1 MSLLKPRRGHLPVL
15 LQSEATECGLAC
27 LAMVASHHGHDI
39 DLGTL
44 RRRFP
49 VSLKGTTLR
58 HLIDLAQRLKLT
70 SRPLK
75 LELESLKDLQVPCIL
90 HWDMSHFVV
99 LKSVRRDRIVIHDPA
114 AGERR
119 YTLKE
124 ASRHFTGVALELT
137 PTSDFERKRERA
149 RLPMSALWGRVT
161 GVRRALL
168 QTLVLTVLLQVFV
181 LASPFYMQLVVDE
194 AILRGDHGLLL
205 GLAIGFGLLTIINVV
220 ATALRTLILA
230 NMGTALGFGMSAN
243 LFHHLIRLPMPW
255 YEKRHVG
262 DVISRFGSL
271 DPIRQMLTEGIV
283 AVLVDG
289 GMALLTLA
297 MIFVYSPP
305 LAGIVLGVFLVYAT
319 FRAVAFPVLRRRSE
333 EQIHASAAE
342 DTTFIE
348 TVRAVQSVKLFGRE
362 ADREGVWQ
370 NRFAEVLRRG
380 LAVTRL
386 NAGFA
391 AFVGLLYGLENI
403 AVVYIGAKTVIGGG
417 MTVGMLYAFMSY
429 KQQFLDKATN
439 LLTKAV
445 EWRMLDL
452 HLDRLGD
459 IATAEREGHGD
470 RIGLVEHRISGGI
483 EVRGLSFRYADGEP
497 DVLHDIDL
505 AIGPGEFVAITGPS
519 GCGKSTLMKVMLGL
533 VPVTRGEIRV
543 DGIPMGALGIE
554 AFRAQ
559 IGVVMQDDHL
569 LGGSIAD
576 NICFFDASPDL
587 ALMRASAML
596 AGIDGEIMAMPMNY
610 NTLIGEMGAAL
621 SGGQRQRVLLARA
634 LYRRPRILFM
644 DEGTSH
650 LDVAKERE
658 VNLALAQLRVTRV
671 VIAHRPETIRAAD
684 RIVQLVD
691 GRIVRELRPTRE
703 TAASGLR
710 DTSPFEAPA

>member
-114 AGERR
+114 VGERR

-289 GMALLTLA
+289 AMALLTLA

-319 FRAVAFPVLRRRSE
+319 FRAAAFPVLRRRSE

-505 AIGPGEFVAITGPS
+505 AIRPGEFVAITGPS

-543 DGIPMGALGIE
+543 DGVPMGALGID

-596 AGIDGEIMAMPMNY
+596 AGIDAEIMAMPMNY

-703 TAASGLR
+703 TAPAGLR
-710 DTSPFEAPA
+710 DTSPFEAPV